1 MVSATVVE
9 VCTPTARDLLAR
21 AVDGALGEVAAYDAD
36 LLIVENASTDRTPAV
51 AAELAARHP
60 GRVRVAHE
68 PRLGL
73 SAARNRGLAEARGE
87 IAVYLDD
94 DAIPRPGWLAAL
106 LAPYADARVACV
118 GGRIHLHF
126 AVPPPP
132 WLTPALHPT
141 FSAYD
146 LGDRPRRLTYRPGD
160 LYPYGANISFRVA
173 DALALGG
180 FSTWV
185 GPLGRRPLVHDETD
199 LCFRIDQTGREIHY
213 APDAEIDHW
222 VFAER
227 LTPGYLLAR
236 SRAGGQSGAF
246 FEVKNRGLWRALGKL
261 RWYYR
266 PRFTLRPYAPR
277 EPIDAARFTR
287 ECERQET
294 LGYLAGL
301 VRAALHLRAMRREMR
316 PIPVRP
322 GPAAALASAAGR
334 TSER

>member
-1 MVSATVVE
+1 MVSATVVI
-9 VCTPTARDLLAR
+9 CTHDREDILAR
-21 AVDGALGEVAAYDAD
+21 AVEGALAEVAACGAD
-36 LLIVENASTDRTPAV
+36 LLIVDNASTDRTPAV

-60 GRVRVAHE
+60 GRIRVAHE

-94 DAIPRPGWLAAL
+94 DAIPRRGWLAAL
-106 LAPYADARVACV
+106 LAPYAERAVACV

-126 AVPPPP
+126 ALAPPA
-132 WLTPALHPT
+132 WLTPALHGA

-146 LGDRPRRLTYRPGD
+146 LGDAPRRLTYRPGD
-160 LYPYGANISFRVA
+160 LYPFGANVSFRVA
-173 DALALGG
+173 DARALGG

-199 LCFRIDQTGREIHY
+199 LCFRLDHAGREIRY
-213 APDAEIDHW
+213 APAAAIDHW

-227 LTPGYLLAR
+227 LTPAFLLAR
-236 SRAGGQSGAF
+236 YRAGGESGAA

-266 PRFTLRPYAPR
+266 PRFTLRPYTPR
-277 EPIDAARFTR
+277 EPIDPARMLA
-287 ECERQET
+287 ECERQEAIGYVIG
-294 LGYLAGL
+294 LG
-301 VRAALHLRAMRREMR
+301 RALRHLRAMRREMQ
-316 PIPVRP
+316 PIPARP
-322 GPAAALASAAGR
+322 APALASAAGR
-334 TSER
+334 ASER